1 MANQPARE
9 SKPSAEDRRK
19 KAEAS
24 LARGDEPEKYLRKSE
39 AAKKRESNKPL
50 TLRQFRIAKALTK
63 SKSAK
68 DAAIAA
74 GYSPK
79 YAAQS
84 AHQGLQGIRLRVP
97 EILDKAGYSVPVLIE
112 KHLAPK
118 LTATTTKLAVDKGEF
133 TDHVE
138 LEDHD
143 TQLKAIDMMLRMHG
157 AYAPKDPKEAAQ
169 FGVKV
174 VIIDVPRPQHG
185 VFMADIGPGDPLP
198 PLPSNGFKG
207 RKPQE

>member
-1 MANQPARE
+1 MAKCQRYP
-9 SKPSAEDRRK
+9 
-19 KAEAS
+19 
-24 LARGDEPEKYLRKSE
+24 RKSE

-50 TLRQFRIAKALTK
+50 ALRQSRFVKALMK

-74 GYSPK
+74 GYAPK

-84 AHQGLQGIRLRVP
+84 AHQALQSIRLRVP
-97 EILDKAGYSVPVLIE
+97 EILDNARYSIPVLIE

-118 LTATTTKLAVDKGEF
+118 LTATTTKLAVEKGEF

-157 AYAPKDPKEAAQ
+157 AYAPKDPKEAAH

-174 VIIDVPRPQHG
+174 VVVQ
-185 VFMADIGPGDPLP
+185 A
-198 PLPSNGFKG
+198 
-207 RKPQE
+207 

>member
-1 MANQPARE
+1 MTNQPTRE
-9 SKPSAEDRRK
+9 RKSSPENRRK
-19 KAEAS
+19 TRFKPGQS
-24 LARGDEPEKYLRKSE
+24 G
-39 AAKKRESNKPL
+39 SNKPL
-50 TLRQFRIAKALTK
+50 TLRQSRFAKAFIK

-84 AHQGLQGIRLRVP
+84 AHQALQGIRLRVP
-97 EILDKAGYSVPVLIE
+97 ELLDKAGYSVPVLIE

-118 LTATTTKLAVDKGEF
+118 LTATTTKLAVEKGEF

-174 VIIDVPRPQHG
+174 VIIDVPRPPDG
-185 VFMADIGPGDPLP
+185 VYMPDVGPGDPLP
-198 PLPSNGFKG
+198 PLPSNGSNGHKL
-207 RKPQE
+207 QE